1 MIEIEAPDGTV
12 VEFPEGTDDA
22 TITRA
27 MQQAFGGPAAEDV
40 KAIPQDSASIAVDSI
55 LFGLPTKAVAGANAL
70 IRAPFTDKT
79 IGEEYD
85 TLYQG
90 MRKGQQEYRDANPV
104 KATAAQLVGSVYGG
118 GAAAKAALTGA
129 KAVAPSVV
137 SKMGQ
142 SFAGKVAGDAA
153 LGTGIGAASAY
164 GNDQDIGTG
173 ALIGGVTGGLARPAV
188 AAGGAAIKYVA
199 GLLGVGNSQRAQ
211 TALAEA
217 LARSGKTAD
226 DVVDE
231 IAAAQKA
238 GQPYTVADA
247 LGNPGQRMLSGVVR
261 SPGDARGRIVDTLRT
276 RQSGQADRL
285 SSALAKGFDAPE
297 TAAQRASA
305 LKASRGGLAD
315 INYANARGSA
325 KAVNL
330 NGALRNIDDLLG
342 RDPIMG
348 DTALSKGELGR
359 RIKGLRDQL
368 QRKGEQLVDFDA
380 VLNLKSDLYEQ
391 MQSNPK
397 LKQYFQPVYKQLDAA
412 LERASPQYRAA
423 NDAFRAQSK
432 VIDAVD
438 EGAAATSTRQRAT
451 DTIDQF
457 SAKPRGEQ
465 AGFRAGYADKL
476 ISKVEGNPGE
486 LTDRSR
492 PLLSPKM
499 QAEIPALAVP
509 RRAKGLTDA
518 IKREATMS
526 ETAATALGGSK
537 TADNLADIM
546 DVAGVDP
553 TMLGAFAQGGLKGA
567 ALQGLTKAVNSL
579 GGRNQ
584 QTRDMLAD
592 MLMETSPGNAAAGLA
607 KALRAGKKLTQTQVY
622 MVQGLISGSVPMMA
636 GAK

>member
-1 MIEIEAPDGTV
+1 
-12 VEFPEGTDDA
+12 
-22 TITRA
+22 
-27 MQQAFGGPAAEDV
+27 
-40 KAIPQDSASIAVDSI
+40 
-55 LFGLPTKAVAGANAL
+55 
-70 IRAPFTDKT
+70 
-79 IGEEYD
+79 
-85 TLYQG
+85 
-90 MRKGQQEYRDANPV
+90 
-104 KATAAQLVGSVYGG
+104 
-118 GAAAKAALTGA
+118 
-129 KAVAPSVV
+129 
-137 SKMGQ
+137 
-142 SFAGKVAGDAA
+142 
-153 LGTGIGAASAY
+153 
-164 GNDQDIGTG
+164 
-173 ALIGGVTGGLARPAV
+173 
-188 AAGGAAIKYVA
+188 
-199 GLLGVGNSQRAQ
+199 
-211 TALAEA
+211 
-217 LARSGKTAD
+217 
-226 DVVDE
+226 
-231 IAAAQKA
+231 
-238 GQPYTVADA
+238 
-247 LGNPGQRMLSGVVR
+247 
-261 SPGDARGRIVDTLRT
+261 
-276 RQSGQADRL
+276 
-285 SSALAKGFDAPE
+285 
-297 TAAQRASA
+297 
-305 LKASRGGLAD
+305 
-315 INYANARGSA
+315 
-325 KAVNL
+325 
-330 NGALRNIDDLLG
+330 
-342 RDPIMG
+342 
-348 DTALSKGELGR
+348 
-359 RIKGLRDQL
+359 
-368 QRKGEQLVDFDA
+368 
-380 VLNLKSDLYEQ
+380 